1 MSFSAALTGLAAN
14 QQKLAV
20 IGNNLANINT
30 VAFKASDIR
39 FGDLLSQS
47 SSSSGNNPAQVGIG
61 VTTGTITSNFTQG
74 GIDST
79 GVNTHVA
86 IQGNGFFMVGTD
98 DTQSYTRA
106 GDFSFNR
113 DGQLVTSDGFPV
125 LGYTQID
132 PVNGDVITTG
142 QPQAIVVSPG
152 TLRQPVATNLIKT
165 VVNLDADAQVGDV
178 FASPVRL
185 YDSLGASHNA
195 TVTYTKNGN
204 GAWAYAITLPGEDVA
219 GGAAGAQVQ
228 VAAGNLAFD
237 AQGNLAQ
244 VNGAAAADV
253 VIALPAWANGAAGGN
268 LTWDLVNDAGVG
280 TISGF
285 RAPSATAST
294 SRNGSPAGTLTNVSI
309 NSRGEIEASFGGE
322 AVVVG
327 QLAMVTVNN
336 PQGLIKAGGNLY
348 VLTEAAGE
356 PNIGVAGEGGRGTL
370 TGAALE
376 RSNIDIA
383 REFTQMILAQR
394 GYQANSKTISVA
406 DEMFMDAINLR
417 R

>member
-30 VAFKASDIR
+30 VAYKASDIR

-86 IQGNGFFMVGTD
+86 IQGNGFFIVGTE
-98 DTQSYTRA
+98 TQSYTRA
-106 GDFSFNR
+106 GDFAFNAE
-113 DGQLVTSDGFPV
+113 GQLVTSDGFPV

-132 PVNGDVITTG
+132 PVTGDVVTVG
-142 QPQAIVVSPG
+142 QPEPIVVSPG

-178 FASPVRL
+178 FASPIRL
-185 YDSLGASHNA
+185 IDSLGATHNA

-204 GAWAYAITLPGEDVA
+204 GAWAYAVTLPGEEVA

-244 VNGAAAADV
+244 VNGAAIADV

-280 TISGF
+280 SITGF

-327 QLAMVTVNN
+327 QLAMMTVNN
-336 PQGLIKAGGNLY
+336 PQGLIKAGSNLY
-348 VLTEAAGE
+348 SLTPAAGE

-394 GYQANSKTISVA
+394 GYQANSKTITVA
-406 DEMFMDAINLR
+406 DEMFMDAINLKR
-417 R
+417 

>member
-30 VAFKASDIR
+30 VAFKASDVR
-39 FGDLLSQS
+39 FGDLLSQTS
-47 SSSSGNNPAQVGIG
+47 ASSGNNPAQVGIG
-61 VTTGTITSNFTQG
+61 VTTGTITSTFTQG

-86 IQGNGFFMVGTD
+86 IQGNGFFIVGAE
-98 DTQSYTRA
+98 TQSYTRA
-106 GDFSFNR
+106 GDFAFNAE
-113 DGQLVTSDGFPV
+113 GQLVNSDGFPV
-125 LGYTQID
+125 LGYTQINA
-132 PVNGDVITTG
+132 VTGDVITTG
-142 QPQAIVVSPG
+142 QPQPIVVSPG

-165 VVNLDADAQVGDV
+165 VVNLDSGAQVGDV

-185 YDSLGASHNA
+185 YDSLGATHTA

-237 AQGNLAQ
+237 AQGNLVQ
-244 VNGAAAADV
+244 VNGAALADV
-253 VIALPAWANGAAGGN
+253 VVALPAWANGAAGGN

-280 TISGF
+280 TINGF
-285 RAPSATAST
+285 RAPSSTAST
-294 SRNGSPAGTLTNVSI
+294 MRNGSPAGTLTNVTI
-309 NSRGEIEASFGGE
+309 NRYGEIEASFGGE

-336 PQGLIKAGGNLY
+336 PQGLVKVGGNLY

-370 TGAALE
+370 TGSALE

-394 GYQANSKTISVA
+394 GYQANSKSITVA
-406 DEMFMDAINLR
+406 DELFMDAINLKR
-417 R
+417 